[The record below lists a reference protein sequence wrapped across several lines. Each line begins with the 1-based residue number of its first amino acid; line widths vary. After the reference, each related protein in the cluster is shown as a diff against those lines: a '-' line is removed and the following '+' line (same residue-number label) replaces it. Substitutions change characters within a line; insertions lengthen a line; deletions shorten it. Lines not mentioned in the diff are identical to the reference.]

1 MTEIK
6 EIGSLCSINDYG
18 YIMNQSDP
26 KKINDQYEEVIRHIT
41 ETCLSALPKDIHSI
55 YLRGSV
61 PKGEDIE
68 GVSDLDVIV
77 VTCSDPQDMNLDWVE
92 EIEQLVNQKYRFI
105 NGVEVGFSPLNEFED
120 TKHCSMIP
128 FILKTYGI
136 CVYGENLIGHLPD
149 YKPDSSL
156 ANEHLIH
163 FASFIDRANQ
173 DLNGNDD
180 EEDIKD
186 CCSWIMKI
194 LVRAGLA
201 LVIVQEQAY
210 TRDLFPAY
218 QLFSKH
224 YPEKEQ
230 EMRTALW
237 FAINP
242 SSSSEEILRFL
253 DSFGRWM
260 KTETEH
266 WLDVYNPARKMHLP
280 LQTV

>member
-1 MTEIK
+1 M
-6 EIGSLCSINDYG
+6 
-18 YIMNQSDP
+18 
-26 KKINDQYEEVIRHIT
+26 
-41 ETCLSALPKDIHSI
+41 

-61 PKGEDIE
+61 PKGQDIE
-68 GVSDLDVIV
+68 NVSDLDVIV
-77 VTCSDPQDMNLDWVE
+77 VTYSNPQNMDLDWVE

-105 NGVEVGFSPLNEFED
+105 NGVEVGFSPLSEFQD

-136 CVYGENLIGHLPD
+136 CVYGENLISDLPN

-163 FASFIDRANQ
+163 FASFIDRAKQ
-173 DLNGNDD
+173 DLTGNDD

-186 CCSWIMKI
+186 SCSWIMRI
-194 LVRAGLA
+194 LVRSGLA

-253 DSFGRWM
+253 DSFGSWM
-260 KTETEH
+260 KIEKEH
-266 WLDVYNPARKMHLP
+266 WLDVYNPTRKMHLP
-280 LQTV
+280 L